1 MDKLAIVLKRLK
13 RAGYKV
19 QDKLEVESDVEFL
32 GVKDLI
38 CQYDAKFAVKYFK
51 DGHFEIETTWSNQ
64 VVTEKFFTELKQL
77 RSIIK

>member
-38 CQYDAKFAVKYFK
+38 CQHDAKFGVHYYK
-51 DGHFEIETTWSNQ
+51 DGHFTIVTTWSNQ
-64 VVTEKFFTELKQL
+64 LVTDEWLAELKQL